1 MPYGYTFLEKLVFDS
16 EIELIKEAIYDSN
29 MIYITDFN
37 GNNPLTYALKGKNFE
52 VLKIMMV
59 FFI

>member
-1 MPYGYTFLEKLVFDS
+1 MPYGYTFLEKLVSDGK
-16 EIELIKEAIYDSN
+16 IELIKEAIYDSN
-29 MIYITDFN
+29 MIYITDIN
-37 GNNPLTYALKGKNFE
+37 GNNPLTYALKGKKIE